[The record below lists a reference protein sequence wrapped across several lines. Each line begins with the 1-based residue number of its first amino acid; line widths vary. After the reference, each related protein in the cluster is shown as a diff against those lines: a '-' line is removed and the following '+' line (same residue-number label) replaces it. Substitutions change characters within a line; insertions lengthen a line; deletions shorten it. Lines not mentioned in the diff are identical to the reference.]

1 MSFKCFHCNKE
12 FKYDSELIKHQNRKT
27 PCNKI
32 KEELNCDLC
41 NLNFKWHAD
50 KIRHENTKKHI
61 TNINKENGLLEE
73 TQREELNKLKEDN
86 VNLKEENDKLKDE
99 LNKLKKNLENKEMDN
114 LKLKKEN
121 KILKNSEKVE
131 HKDQIYIIHERTFV
145 ELNVNIYKI
154 GRTNNIERRFKE
166 YAKGSKLVFLIACKD
181 SCETELK
188 ILNYLKNNSDK
199 YIQEKDYGME
209 YFRCDLKELQR
220 DVISLVE

>member
-1 MSFKCFHCNKE
+1 MVEHKCINCNKL
-12 FKYDSELIKHQNRKT
+12 FSSPSKLKRHKNRKKL
-27 PCNKI
+27 CNQTN
-32 KEELNCDLC
+32 ENLNCDVC
-41 NLNFKWHAD
+41 NVKFKCNAE
-50 KIRHENTKKHI
+50 KKRHENTKKHI
-61 TNINKENGLLEE
+61 TNINKENGLSLEE
-73 TQREELNKLKEDN
+73 TQQEELNNLKEENTKLKEELNKLKES
-86 VNLKEENDKLKDE
+86 
-99 LNKLKKNLENKEMDN
+99 LENKELDN
-114 LKLKKEN
+114 LNLKKEN

-181 SCETELK
+181 SCESELK

-220 DVISLVE
+220 DVISLVEE